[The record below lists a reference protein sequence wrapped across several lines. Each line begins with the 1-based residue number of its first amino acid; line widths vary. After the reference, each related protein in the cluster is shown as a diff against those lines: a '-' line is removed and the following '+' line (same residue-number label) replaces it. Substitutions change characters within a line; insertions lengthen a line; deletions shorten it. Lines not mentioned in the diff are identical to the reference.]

1 MLFGFEAP
9 EVTDFN
15 FSFNHFLSGLPTS
28 TQKQLPHLN
37 PSQGISVVHLLES
50 VTVTIIDQRSRSRQ
64 VTKGARQADGPSLSI
79 CCKVCRFFPRTPRKL
94 QKIIYSKHFHPVS
107 NCCDEAELY
116 T

>member
-79 CCKVCRFFPRTPRKL
+79 FFPRTPRNL

-107 NCCDEAELY
+107 NCCGEAELY